1 MRRTRTVSDARRR
14 SVPAE
19 TALIP
24 SSGQFSG
31 WRVLVTGASGFIG
44 SHLCR
49 RLVGDAAEIH
59 AVSRSTHPDD
69 GAPVRWWQG
78 DLADIATVRGIFR
91 GAKPDFVFHL
101 ASHVM
106 GAPTLEHVLPTFHDN
121 LQTTVNL
128 LTAAAELGCRRIVL
142 AGSLVEPQP
151 GHDEYAP
158 CSPYAAAKCASS
170 AYARMFHALY
180 GVPAVIARVFMVYG
194 PRQQDSSKLI
204 PYVTRSLLQ
213 GQRPRITSGG
223 RLVDWIY
230 VDDVVNGLLAAA
242 QAPGVDGSTID
253 LGSGRLV
260 SIRDIVQHLAKL
272 VDSRARPAF
281 DAVPERPLE
290 PIRWADTS
298 RTYATIGWRPLT
310 ALGEGLQLTVK
321 WYQKDLECVR
331 AGRRVARA
339 RP

>member
-1 MRRTRTVSDARRR
+1 MT
-14 SVPAE
+14 
-19 TALIP
+19 
-24 SSGQFSG
+24 SSCQFSG
-31 WRVLVTGASGFIG
+31 RRVLVTGASGFIG

-49 RLVGDAAEIH
+49 RLVADAAEIH

-69 GAPVRWWQG
+69 RATLRWWEG

-91 GAKPDFVFHL
+91 RVKPDFVFHL

-106 GAPTLEHVLPTFHDN
+106 GAPTLQHVLPTFHNN

-128 LTAAAELGCRRIVL
+128 LIAAAELGCHRIVL

-151 GHDEYAP
+151 GHTEYAP

-180 GVPAVIARVFMVYG
+180 GVPAIIARIFMVYG
-194 PRQQDSSKLI
+194 PGQHDVSKLI
-204 PYVTRSLLQ
+204 PYVTLSLLQ
-213 GQRPRITSGG
+213 GRRPRITSGD

-242 QAPGVDGSTID
+242 QAPRVDGSTID
-253 LGSGRLV
+253 LGSGKLV
-260 SIRDIVQHLAKL
+260 SIRDIVRHLTNL
-272 VDSRARPAF
+272 VDGRARPAF
-281 DAVPERPLE
+281 GAGPGRPLE
-290 PIRWADTS
+290 PVRRADTS
-298 RTYATIGWRPLT
+298 STYATIGWRPLT
-310 ALGEGLQLTVK
+310 ALEEGLQLTVK
-321 WYQKDLECVR
+321 WYQTELER
-331 AGRRVARA
+331 FPGRRRAARA